1 MSQKRKRK
9 QLKNIIDIADYY
21 PKKIIHNTPKT
32 ENQKEYYNL
41 IQSNHTDIILGVGP
55 SGTGKTLL
63 AVESAIQGYMDK
75 RFNKIVITRPAVSID
90 EQHGFLP
97 GNLNQKMEPWVQPII
112 DVFNN
117 HFYPHEVDKMIA
129 QGDIEIA
136 PLAYMRGR
144 TFKDA
149 FIIGDEMQN
158 ATASQ
163 MKMLLTR
170 IGDRSKMV
178 ITGDLAQADREHKN
192 GLLDFIK
199 LMREG
204 TSHRICLQEFDRT
217 DVQRH
222 PVVKEVLR
230 LYRDY

>member
-1 MSQKRKRK
+1 MSSKRK
-9 QLKNIIDIADYY
+9 QKKLKNIIEIADYY
-21 PKKIIHNTPKT
+21 PKKIVHNTPKT
-32 ENQKEYYNL
+32 ENQKEYFNL

-63 AVESAIQGYMDK
+63 AVESAIRGYQDK
-75 RFNKIVITRPAVSID
+75 RFDKIVITRPAVSID

-97 GNLNQKMEPWVQPII
+97 GSLNQKMEPWVTPII
-112 DVFNN
+112 DVFQN
-117 HFYPHEVDKMIA
+117 HFYKHEVEKMVA

-158 ATASQ
+158 ATSSQ
-163 MKMLLTR
+163 FKMLLTR

-192 GLLDFIK
+192 GLLDFIR
-199 LMREG
+199 LMRDG
-204 TSHRICLQEFDRT
+204 ASHRICLQEFDRS

>member
-1 MSQKRKRK
+1 
-9 QLKNIIDIADYY
+9 
-21 PKKIIHNTPKT
+21 
-32 ENQKEYYNL
+32 
-41 IQSNHTDIILGVGP
+41 
-55 SGTGKTLL
+55 
-63 AVESAIQGYMDK
+63 
-75 RFNKIVITRPAVSID
+75 
-90 EQHGFLP
+90 
-97 GNLNQKMEPWVQPII
+97 
-112 DVFNN
+112 
-117 HFYPHEVDKMIA
+117 
-129 QGDIEIA
+129 
-136 PLAYMRGR
+136 
-144 TFKDA
+144 
-149 FIIGDEMQN
+149 MQN

-192 GLLDFIK
+192 GLLDFIR

-204 TSHRICLQEFDRT
+204 TSHRICLQEFDRA

>member
-1 MSQKRKRK
+1 
-9 QLKNIIDIADYY
+9 
-21 PKKIIHNTPKT
+21 
-32 ENQKEYYNL
+32 
-41 IQSNHTDIILGVGP
+41 
-55 SGTGKTLL
+55 
-63 AVESAIQGYMDK
+63 
-75 RFNKIVITRPAVSID
+75 
-90 EQHGFLP
+90 
-97 GNLNQKMEPWVQPII
+97 
-112 DVFNN
+112 
-117 HFYPHEVDKMIA
+117 MIA

-149 FIIGDEMQN
+149 FIVGDEMQN

-204 TSHRICLQEFDRT
+204 TSHRICLQEFDRS

>member
-149 FIIGDEMQN
+149 FIVGDEMQ
-158 ATASQ
+158 
-163 MKMLLTR
+163 
-170 IGDRSKMV
+170 
-178 ITGDLAQADREHKN
+178 
-192 GLLDFIK
+192 
-199 LMREG
+199 
-204 TSHRICLQEFDRT
+204 
-217 DVQRH
+217 
-222 PVVKEVLR
+222 
-230 LYRDY
+230 